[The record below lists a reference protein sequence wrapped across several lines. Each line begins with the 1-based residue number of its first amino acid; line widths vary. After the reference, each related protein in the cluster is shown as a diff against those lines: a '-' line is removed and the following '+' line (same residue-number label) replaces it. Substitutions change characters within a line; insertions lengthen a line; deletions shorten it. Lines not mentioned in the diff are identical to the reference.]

1 MPPPTKQLARE
12 VFLRTLGSINIPAVV
27 TQKVELGPGRVVL
40 PGGTVDIPAGARF
53 LIVAIGKAAHAMA
66 AGLVAL
72 FPPGTRL
79 RGIISAPTPPAQ
91 PLAGFEYFVGG
102 HPTPNQDSWRSA
114 EAILQLLATCDTR
127 TVVFFLLSGGGS
139 ALVERPLDPWMTL
152 DELQRVN
159 RVLVTCGAPIDA
171 INTVRRHVSAVKGG
185 RLALAAGPATKI
197 SLGVTDVPAGK
208 EAALASGPTLPDPTT
223 IADVDQMLSEYHLI
237 PKLPESLRRWLQAS
251 RMPETPKPGHVAFGN
266 AHFSL
271 LLGVDDLFHAAHR
284 ALEAHG
290 YFCCCDNA
298 TDDWPVEKAAGYLL
312 QQLDSFHR
320 ENPREKIAVIADGEV
335 ASPVTGNGIGGRNSA
350 FVLACVEKIA
360 GRNIV
365 VLSVG
370 TDGIDGNS
378 PAAGA
383 VADGNTLDL
392 ARSIGLDPETAF
404 RQSDAFNFFS
414 RLDDAI
420 VTGPTG
426 NNLRDLRILLMAS

>member
-152 DELQRVN
+152 D
-159 RVLVTCGAPIDA
+159 
-171 INTVRRHVSAVKGG
+171 
-185 RLALAAGPATKI
+185 
-197 SLGVTDVPAGK
+197 
-208 EAALASGPTLPDPTT
+208 
-223 IADVDQMLSEYHLI
+223 
-237 PKLPESLRRWLQAS
+237 
-251 RMPETPKPGHVAFGN
+251 
-266 AHFSL
+266 
-271 LLGVDDLFHAAHR
+271 
-284 ALEAHG
+284 
-290 YFCCCDNA
+290 
-298 TDDWPVEKAAGYLL
+298 
-312 QQLDSFHR
+312 
-320 ENPREKIAVIADGEV
+320 
-335 ASPVTGNGIGGRNSA
+335 
-350 FVLACVEKIA
+350 
-360 GRNIV
+360 
-365 VLSVG
+365 
-370 TDGIDGNS
+370 
-378 PAAGA
+378 
-383 VADGNTLDL
+383 
-392 ARSIGLDPETAF
+392 
-404 RQSDAFNFFS
+404 
-414 RLDDAI
+414 
-420 VTGPTG
+420 
-426 NNLRDLRILLMAS
+426 